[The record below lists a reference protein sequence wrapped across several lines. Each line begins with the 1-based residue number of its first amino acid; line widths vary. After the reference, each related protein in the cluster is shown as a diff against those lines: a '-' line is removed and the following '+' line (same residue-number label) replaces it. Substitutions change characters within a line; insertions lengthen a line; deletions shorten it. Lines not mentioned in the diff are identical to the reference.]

1 MEDPTRP
8 DFDPEMTGIAFQRW
22 YWPKIELE
30 RIAALLGLSKA
41 GSKAELRDRI
51 AIHLED
57 PAAPAPKSAR
67 RPKDS
72 FDWSKADLA
81 ADTIITSSIR
91 FGPNVR
97 GFFKREIG
105 KAFVCHGDFM
115 DWVLSN
121 AGCTLADAVDAWRM
135 LERRKTD
142 PAFRR
147 EIAEHNNFLQYLRD
161 FADTFPNQSLDDAKI
176 CWDNKKIR
184 PAKDGKVIF
193 ERTDIRFL

>member
-1 MEDPTRP
+1 MEDPVRP
-8 DFDPEMTGIAFQRW
+8 EFDPEMAGAAFERW
-22 YWPKIELE
+22 YWPKMELE
-30 RIAALLGLSKA
+30 RIATLLGLPKA

-51 AIHLED
+51 STYLKN
-57 PAAPAPKSAR
+57 PAAPLPQSER
-67 RPKDS
+67 RPKDN
-72 FDWSKADLA
+72 FDWGKADLKS
-81 ADTIITSSIR
+81 DTIITPSIR

-121 AGCTLADAVDAWRM
+121 TGSTLADAIDAWHM
-135 LERRKTD
+135 LEQRKTD

-161 FADTFPNQSLDDAKI
+161 FADTFPDQSLDDAKA
-176 CWDNKKIR
+176 CWDQKKIR
-184 PAKDGKVIF
+184 PAQDGKVIF
-193 ERTDIRFL
+193 ERTDVRFL